1 MNKSSYNPFDD
12 KNLHLT
18 VNNPQTNSL
27 DERASFNDVIKHRDI
42 VQGFQS
48 PKRMEQL
55 PKWYQ
60 NPKKIFATI
69 SLLVF
74 ISFLIY
80 QVIQLV
86 ITIGSG
92 N

>member
-12 KNLHLT
+12 KDLHLS
-18 VNNPQTNSL
+18 VNKPQTNSL

-60 NPKKIFATI
+60 NPKKIYATI

-86 ITIGSG
+86 ITMGSG
-92 N
+92 K